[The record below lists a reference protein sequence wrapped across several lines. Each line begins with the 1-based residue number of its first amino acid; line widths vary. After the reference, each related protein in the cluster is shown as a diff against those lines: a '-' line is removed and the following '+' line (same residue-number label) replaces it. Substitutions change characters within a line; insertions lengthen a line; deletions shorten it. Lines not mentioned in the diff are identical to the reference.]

1 MWWINYGEAGAIME
15 GLGLTKDLIGLVS
28 AIGILPSILICGVI
42 LFFIIREMKKEH
54 RQTLESLTSLKKHSD
69 EEDKKLDLKIE
80 TVAKD
85 VKFMQSETMSKE
97 DHYRDVEGWK
107 SSIDTLTQTV
117 ANMPLEIL
125 KVIQSFKELS

>member
-1 MWWINYGEAGAIME
+1 MME
-15 GLGLTKDLIGLVS
+15 GIGLTKDLIGLVS

>member
-1 MWWINYGEAGAIME
+1 MME
-15 GLGLTKDLIGLVS
+15 GIGLTRELIGLVS
-28 AIGILPSILICGVI
+28 AIGIVPSILICGVI

>member
-1 MWWINYGEAGAIME
+1 MME
-15 GLGLTKDLIGLVS
+15 GIGLTKDLIGLVS
-28 AIGILPSILICGVI
+28 AIGIFPSILICGVI

-85 VKFMQSETMSKE
+85 VKFMKSETMSKE

-125 KVIQSFKELS
+125 KVIQRKELS

>member
-1 MWWINYGEAGAIME
+1 MME
-15 GLGLTKDLIGLVS
+15 GISLTKDLIGLVS

-85 VKFMQSETMSKE
+85 VRFMQSETMSKE

>member
-1 MWWINYGEAGAIME
+1 MME
-15 GLGLTKDLIGLVS
+15 GLGLTKELVGLVS
-28 AIGILPSILICGVI
+28 AIGIVPTLLICSVV
-42 LFFIIREMKKEH
+42 LFFIIRELKKEH

>member
-1 MWWINYGEAGAIME
+1 MME
-15 GLGLTKDLIGLVS
+15 GISLTKDLIGLVS

-125 KVIQSFKELS
+125 KVIQSFKEQS

>member
-1 MWWINYGEAGAIME
+1 MME

>member
-1 MWWINYGEAGAIME
+1 MME
-15 GLGLTKDLIGLVS
+15 GISLTKDLIGLVS

>member
-1 MWWINYGEAGAIME
+1 MME
-15 GLGLTKDLIGLVS
+15 GISLTKDLIGLVS

-117 ANMPLEIL
+117 ANIPLEIL

>member
-1 MWWINYGEAGAIME
+1 MME
-15 GLGLTKDLIGLVS
+15 GLGLTKELVGLVS
-28 AIGILPSILICGVI
+28 AIGIIPTLLICGVV
-42 LFFIIREMKKEH
+42 LFFIIRELKKEH

>member
-1 MWWINYGEAGAIME
+1 MME
-15 GLGLTKDLIGLVS
+15 GIGLTNDLIGLVS

>member
-1 MWWINYGEAGAIME
+1 MME

-85 VKFMQSETMSKE
+85 VKFMLSETMSKE

>member
-1 MWWINYGEAGAIME
+1 ME
-15 GLGLTKDLIGLVS
+15 GIGLTKDLIGLVS

>member
-1 MWWINYGEAGAIME
+1 MME
-15 GLGLTKDLIGLVS
+15 GIGFTKDLIGLVS